1 MRRLLLLLL
10 PVFAVAS
17 AYAQDKDTTNKQAEV
32 ADTLKPYQKT
42 PSLPVFNI
50 RMMDSVTIFNT
61 FNIPKGKKTMIVFFS
76 PDCKHCNAQMKELV
90 KGMDSL
96 SDVQFYMITPVHSM
110 TELRA
115 FYEKY
120 HLGNFKNIALVGRD
134 YEFFFG
140 TFYGIKVVPDMALYD
155 EQKKIIK
162 LFEGN
167 TTVSEIYKYT
177 H

>member
-1 MRRLLLLLL
+1 MKRLLLLLL
-10 PVFAVAS
+10 AAFTTGS
-17 AYAQDKDTTNKQAEV
+17 AYAQDKDTADKKAAVT
-32 ADTLKPYQKT
+32 DTLKPYQKS

-61 FNIPKGKKTMIVFFS
+61 FNIPKGKKTMILFFS
-76 PDCKHCNAQMKELV
+76 PDCKHCNAQMKILV

-96 SDVQFYMITPVHSM
+96 SNVQFYMITPVHSM
-110 TELRA
+110 TELRS

-120 HLGNFKNIALVGRD
+120 HLADFKNIALVGRD

-162 LFEGN
+162 LFEGV
-167 TTVSEIYKYT
+167 TTISEVYKYT